1 MNKNLKLLCMA
12 AGLTLLFGSNVLAAE
27 NDYYFGA
34 GNGTK
39 ESPYWVEN
47 IEHLQ
52 NIGLFPN
59 AYYIQTKDIDAGDK
73 AFMPIGSFDKPF
85 SGHYD
90 GEGHKITINDLGAIN
105 GDIKLAGVWGFTS
118 EAEIKNLNVEINASL
133 NLDGRVC
140 LGGIVACSNKTNIS
154 GCSLSSDSNIYVNS
168 EKCLYAGGIIGYSA
182 FGTVIR
188 NCSFEGRLEGRSRG
202 DIDAVCA
209 VGGIVGENRTGAR
222 IKKSTF
228 AETASV
234 SGNSAIAPAW
244 VGGIAGFNENST
256 YVCDC
261 HAVVPMNL
269 KPEYGDQ
276 KQVFTKISKCNSA
289 GTVSG
294 YSLERISV
302 GGICGFN
309 AADVANCISQSSSNT
324 RGSIVKCND
333 VPSALIGGVVGD
345 NNGTVY
351 NSSSISS
358 IQMLSDGFLGVGGI
372 VGRNAG
378 IINRC
383 NYYAISGKA
392 LSSFTALR
400 SFNLISAI
408 ESVSARG
415 GIAGINDN
423 STKKASITDCK
434 VFGTTDEQ
442 AITSY
447 GHTRGSYGKYVGLET
462 NP

>member
-12 AGLTLLFGSNVLAAE
+12 AGLTLLFGSNALAAE

-47 IEHLQ
+47 AEHLQ
-52 NIGLFPN
+52 KVRLFPN
-59 AYYIQTKDIDAGDK
+59 SYFIQTKDIDAGDK
-73 AFMPIGSFDKPF
+73 AFMPIGSFEKPF
-85 SGHYD
+85 TGHYD
-90 GEGHKITINDLGAIN
+90 GEGHKITITDLGATD
-105 GDIKLAGVWGFTS
+105 GDIKLAGLWGFTS
-118 EAEIKNLNVEINASL
+118 EAEIKNLNVEVNASL

-140 LGGIVACSNKTNIS
+140 LGGIAACSNNTNIS
-154 GCSLSSDSNIYVNS
+154 SCSVSSDSNIYVNS

-188 NCSFEGRLEGRSRG
+188 NCSFEGRIEGRSRG

-234 SGNSAIAPAW
+234 SGNSSIAPAW

-269 KPEYGDQ
+269 KPEYGEL

-378 IINRC
+378 VINHC
-383 NYYAISGKA
+383 TYYAISGKA

-400 SFNLISAI
+400 TFNVFSAL

-423 STKKASITDCK
+423 RSKTASITDCK
-434 VFGTTDEQ
+434 VFGTDDDQ

-447 GHTRGSYGKYVGLET
+447 GHTRGGYGKYVGLET

>member
-1 MNKNLKLLCMA
+1 MNKNLKLLCVA
-12 AGLTLLFGSNVLAAE
+12 AGLSLLMGGSIFAAD

-47 IEHLQ
+47 AEQLQ

-59 AYYIQTKDIDAGDK
+59 AYFIQTKDIDAGDK

-90 GEGHKITINDLGAIN
+90 GEGHKITISELGATN
-105 GDIKLAGVWGFTS
+105 GDIKLAGLWGFTS
-118 EAEIKNLNVEINASL
+118 GAEIKNLNVEVNATL

-140 LGGIVACSNKTNIS
+140 FGGIAACSNKTNIS
-154 GCSLSSDSNIYVNS
+154 SCSISSDSNIYVNS

-182 FGTVIR
+182 FGSVIR
-188 NCSFEGRLEGRSRG
+188 SCSFEGRIEGRSRG

-269 KPEYGDQ
+269 KPEYGDL

-294 YSLERISV
+294 YSLERIAV
-302 GGICGFN
+302 GGIVGFN

-333 VPSALIGGVVGD
+333 VPSALIGGIVGD
-345 NNGTVY
+345 NTGVIY
-351 NSSSISS
+351 NSSSLSS

-378 IINRC
+378 AVDRC
-383 NYYAISGKA
+383 TYFAISGKG

-400 SFNLISAI
+400 SFNVFSAL

-423 STKKASITDCK
+423 SLNNASIKDCK
-434 VFGTTDEQ
+434 VFGTDEEQ

-447 GHTRGSYGKYVGLET
+447 GHTRGAYGKFVGLET
-462 NP
+462 RP

>member
-1 MNKNLKLLCMA
+1 MNKNLKLLCVA
-12 AGLTLLFGSNVLAAE
+12 AGLSLLMGGSVFAAD

-47 IEHLQ
+47 VEHLQ

-59 AYYIQTKDIDAGDK
+59 AYYIQTKDIYAGDK

-105 GDIKLAGVWGFTS
+105 GDIKLAGVFGFTS

-140 LGGIVACSNKTNIS
+140 LGGIAACSNKTDIS
-154 GCSLSSDSNIYVNS
+154 SCSVSSDSNIYVNS

-182 FGTVIR
+182 FGTIIKS
-188 NCSFEGRLEGRSRG
+188 CSFEGRIDGRSRG

-209 VGGIVGENRTGAR
+209 VGGIVGENRTGAK

-234 SGNSAIAPAW
+234 SGNSSIAPAW

-261 HAVVPMNL
+261 HAVVPMDL
-269 KPEYGDQ
+269 KPEYGEL

-378 IINRC
+378 VINRC

-400 SFNLISAI
+400 TFNVFSAL

-423 STKKASITDCK
+423 RSNTASITDCK
-434 VFGTTDEQ
+434 VFGTDDDQ

-447 GHTRGSYGKYVGLET
+447 GHTRGGYGKYVGLET
-462 NP
+462 K

>member
-1 MNKNLKLLCMA
+1 
-12 AGLTLLFGSNVLAAE
+12 
-27 NDYYFGA
+27 
-34 GNGTK
+34 K

-47 IEHLQ
+47 AEHLQ
-52 NIGLFPN
+52 NVRLFPN
-59 AYYIQTKDIDAGDK
+59 SYFIQTKDIDAGDK
-73 AFMPIGSFDKPF
+73 AFIPIGNFEKPF
-85 SGHYD
+85 TGHYD
-90 GEGHKITINDLGAIN
+90 GEGHKITITDLGATD
-105 GDIKLAGVWGFTS
+105 GDIKLAGLWGFTS
-118 EAEIKNLNVEINASL
+118 EAEIKNLNVEVNASL

-140 LGGIVACSNKTNIS
+140 LGGIAACSNNTNIS
-154 GCSLSSDSNIYVNS
+154 SCSVSSDSNIYVNS

-188 NCSFEGRLEGRSRG
+188 NCSFEGRIDGRSRG

-234 SGNSAIAPAW
+234 SGNSSIAPAW

-269 KPEYGDQ
+269 KPEYGEQ

-378 IINRC
+378 VINHC
-383 NYYAISGKA
+383 NYYSISGKA

-400 SFNLISAI
+400 TFNVFSAL

-423 STKKASITDCK
+423 RSNTASITDCK
-434 VFGTTDEQ
+434 VFGTDDDQ
-442 AITSY
+442 AISSY
-447 GHTRGSYGKYVGLET
+447 GHTRGGYGKYVGLET
-462 NP
+462 K